1 MMTVSAALD
10 EGAAY
15 LSPCRPKTPRLD
27 AEVLLA
33 HVLGQTRT
41 RLYAHAGQPLTEPAL
56 SSYRELLALRR
67 RGVPVAYLVGYRE
80 FYSRRFAVTPAVL
93 IPRPETELLVEQSL
107 GVLRSAGLTRPR
119 VLELG
124 TGSGVIAVT
133 LALEYPGA
141 AVMATDIDAAA
152 LEVAA
157 ENARTLGARVS
168 LGLGDLYQA
177 VGDEGPFDLI
187 VSNPPYL
194 GTDQGPRPEENV
206 VRNEPARALFG
217 GADGLDIIRPLING
231 APDYLAEGGY
241 LILEMAPFQVERAEA
256 IMLDRGFL
264 ESHILPDLAGLPR
277 ALVAR
282 WEA

>member
-1 MMTVSAALD
+1 MTVSAALD

-15 LSPCRPKTPRLD
+15 LQPCRPKTPRLD

-33 HVLGQTRT
+33 HVLGRTRT
-41 RLYAHAGQPLTEPAL
+41 RLYASSTEPLPEQVLAH
-56 SSYRELLALRR
+56 YRDLLGQRR
-67 RGVPVAYLVGYRE
+67 RGVPIAYLIGSRE

-93 IPRPETELLVEQSL
+93 IPRPETELLVELSL
-107 GVLRSAGLTRPR
+107 EILRGSGLTRPR

-124 TGSGVIAVT
+124 TGSGAVAVT
-133 LALEYPGA
+133 LALEHPS
-141 AVMATDIDAAA
+141 AVVLATDIEPGA

-157 ENARTLGARVS
+157 ENVRALGARVALS
-168 LGLGDLYQA
+168 LGDLFEA
-177 VGDEGPFDLI
+177 AGEEGPFDLI

-206 VRNEPARALFG
+206 VRNEPGVALFG
-217 GADGLDIIRPLING
+217 GADGLDVIRRLIQG

-241 LILEMAPFQVERAEA
+241 LVLEMAPFQIERVEAV
-256 IMLDRGFL
+256 MQDRGFTNTR
-264 ESHILPDLAGLPR
+264 IVPDLAGLPR
-277 ALVAR
+277 ALSGR